1 MLDRLARVLHAQR
14 QFMADASHE
23 LRTPVSVV
31 RTTAQVALSQ
41 RRTRTPEDYRESMT
55 IVAEQSAHL
64 SRLVNAMFL
73 LSRAEARG
81 LPLVPE
87 AVYIDDLVAES
98 ARALRVLARER
109 EITIDADGD
118 TAVEFVGDETLLRQ
132 LIRNL
137 LDNAVRHARLAAR

>member
-1 MLDRLARVLHAQR
+1 
-14 QFMADASHE
+14 
-23 LRTPVSVV
+23 
-31 RTTAQVALSQ
+31 
-41 RRTRTPEDYRESMT
+41 MT

-87 AVYIDDLVAES
+87 PVYIDDLVAES

-118 TAVEFVGDETLLRQ
+118 TGVAFVGDETLLRQ

-137 LDNAVRHARLAAR
+137 LDNAVRHARNGGAVTASRAARVAASRSA